1 MRRVAP
7 LSVAVAIGLV
17 LGTLAPARAQSSI
30 SPEELRERLARAG
43 SLAESAITT
52 PSREQMQEIRG
63 VLGLPVVVRL
73 DGGGTTVRPD
83 PVLEALTGEDADDF
97 RRAADRLEALG
108 ASLDRAIAADAID
121 REGVETAL
129 ASAYRGSLQVN
140 PGFIERIR
148 RAVGELIGNL
158 LSRLFSF
165 RGAGTFV
172 AWAVLVA
179 LLVLAFW
186 LVRRL
191 RLVPETIMDEKG
203 TGARAPRIDW
213 IARAEDA
220 FRAGDLHGAIHAFYR
235 GLVSAL
241 SGRGLLID
249 APALT
254 AGECRTTVRA
264 LRPDLFEAVAD
275 ATGAFEQV
283 AYGGAVPG
291 PEDVETLR
299 KAVALARS
307 A

>member
-1 MRRVAP
+1 VRRVAP
-7 LSVAVAIGLV
+7 LSLAVAIGLI
-17 LGTLAPARAQSSI
+17 LGAHTPAEAQSSI

-43 SLAESAITT
+43 SLAESAISD
-52 PSREQMQEIRG
+52 PSVARMQEIRD
-63 VLGLPVVVRL
+63 VLGFPVVVRS
-73 DGGGTTVRPD
+73 DRGEATIGPD
-83 PVLEALTGEDADDF
+83 PVLEQLTGEGADDF
-97 RRAADRLEALG
+97 RRAADRLGALG
-108 ASLDRAIAADAID
+108 ASLERAIAADPID
-121 REGVETAL
+121 RETVETAL
-129 ASAYRGSLQVN
+129 ASAYRGSLQVD
-140 PGFIERIR
+140 PGFIARIR
-148 RAVGELIGNL
+148 RALGELIQNL
-158 LSRLFSF
+158 FSRVFSF
-165 RGAGTFV
+165 RGAGTFI
-172 AWAVLVA
+172 AWAVLIA
-179 LLVLAFW
+179 LGVIAFW

-191 RLVPETIMDEKG
+191 RLVPETIMDAKDA
-203 TGARAPRIDW
+203 GARAPRVDW
-213 IARAEDA
+213 IARAEEA

-264 LRPDLFEAVAD
+264 LRPDLFQAVAD

>member
-1 MRRVAP
+1 MRRAAP
-7 LSVAVAIGLV
+7 LSVALTIGLV
-17 LGTLAPARAQSSI
+17 LGVLAPAGAQPSI
-30 SPEELRERLARAG
+30 SPEELRVRLVTAG
-43 SLAESAITT
+43 SLAESAIAA
-52 PSREQMQEIRG
+52 PSTARMQEIRG
-63 VLGLPVVVRL
+63 VLALPVVVHV
-73 DGGGTTVRPD
+73 DGGAATVGPD
-83 PVLEALTGEDADDF
+83 AVLEQLTGEDAEDF
-97 RRAADRLEALG
+97 RRAADRLRALG
-108 ASLDRAIAADAID
+108 SSLERAIAADPID

-129 ASAYRGSLQVN
+129 ASAYRGSLQVD

-179 LLVLAFW
+179 LAVLAFW

-191 RLVPETIMDEKG
+191 RLVPETIMDVND
-203 TGARAPRIDW
+203 TGSRAPRVDW

-220 FRAGDLHGAIHAFYR
+220 FRAGDLHAAIHAFYR

-241 SGRGLLID
+241 SGRGVLID

-264 LRPDLFEAVAD
+264 LRPDLFQAVAD

-307 A
+307 G